1 MDKLNRSQLPD
12 SSSSPPLS
20 NIFQSFDDEA
30 ISDLPSCIYA
40 NAHHHHHHQLNH
52 MPNTLSASSGL
63 SSSPPST
70 NNSSNLRLSVNSF
83 RQIQQHFMQ
92 QHDIPDVASSPTLH
106 NFNNSPTSLQV
117 KGHHRQSGER
127 GGGPVRERKRTVRS
141 APNG

>member
-1 MDKLNRSQLPD
+1 MDKMSRSQLPD
-12 SSSSPPLS
+12 SSSSPPLN

-52 MPNTLSASSGL
+52 MPNALNSSSGL
-63 SSSPPST
+63 NSSPPSN
-70 NNSSNLRLSVNSF
+70 NNSNNLRLSVNSF

-92 QHDIPDVASSPTLH
+92 QHGDVQDPSSPSLH
-106 NFNNSPTSLQV
+106 NFNNSPTLQV
-117 KGHHRQSGER
+117 KAHHRQSGN
-127 GGGPVRERKRTVRS
+127 GGGPVRERKRTLRS